1 MPTNPVEIESD
12 LVGITLRIFVS
23 MVGIGMSTVVVAYA
37 WTELPVSTP
46 EDRKK
51 LIAAI
56 SSRSAI
62 IAKMAVTGAKGLIHD
77 YIKDQVK

>member
-23 MVGIGMSTVVVAYA
+23 MFGIGMSTVRSCC
-37 WTELPVSTP
+37 LCM
-46 EDRKK
+46 DRTSGVYTWITKK
-51 LIAAI
+51 FIAAI

-77 YIKDQVK
+77 YIKDQ